1 MAALITIEIVGLKD
15 SSCSPFPCDMT
26 RSCGLYDCY
35 PTGKLLPAYEALQS
49 ELGKEY
55 GERVAVRLT
64 LVDKEIP
71 GYIREILESQY
82 PPLPIILV
90 NGKLTH
96 IGRISLPL
104 IQKEIEKVIS

>member
-26 RSCGLYDCY
+26 RSCGLYDCH

-55 GERVAVRLT
+55 GERVEVRLT
-64 LVDKEIP
+64 LIDKEIP
-71 GYIREILESQY
+71 GHIREILENEY
-82 PPLPIILV
+82 PPLPIIMV
-90 NGKLTH
+90 YGRLTP

-104 IQKEIEKVIS
+104 IQKEIEKIIS